1 MVGKTAS
8 ESNWNYKYNSQNV
21 FKWTQVNLWFL
32 IPNLSAS
39 YLKRTI
45 IYIPTSDILVN
56 EVVIVH
62 SMQTSGAKQLLVF
75 LLLNIGLLSIDL

>member
-45 IYIPTSDILVN
+45 IYIPMSDILVN
-56 EVVIVH
+56 EVVIIH